1 MYTPKHMKGVSV
13 PKKASVS
20 NSSSNSTAGIGRSA
34 ALMSGLVIL
43 SRITGFFRTWG
54 QAYALGVTLVS
65 SAYTVA
71 NNLPNQLYELVMGGM
86 LITAFLPVY
95 MSVKEKAGREGASK
109 YASNL
114 ASLVVLL
121 MGIVALLG
129 FVFASQVIWTQ
140 SFSAKSDF
148 DFDLTT
154 LFFRFFVIE
163 VVLYALSSILSGI
176 LNAEREY
183 FWSNAAPIFNN
194 FICTASFVLYAVL
207 QSSHPNLALLCLA
220 IGNPL
225 GVAVQVVIQIP
236 ALRKMGVRIRPYV
249 DLKDPSIKE
258 TLSIGIPSLVLTGC
272 NFVTYSVQTSSVL
285 SVIATGASIAYY
297 ARLWYTLPY
306 AILAIPITTA
316 MFTELSE
323 AVAHH
328 NMDQYKR
335 GVAAGTSQILF
346 FLIPFA
352 MYLIVFSRPLS
363 MLLGAG
369 RFNPQDLVHVAE
381 YLAALSVALPLYG
394 VCTYLQKACSSLRK
408 MGVLAW
414 SSIVASAIQVAQCL
428 LLTEQFGLL
437 NVALSSLVFFVVV
450 DVVTFWSLRKQL
462 QGIGLTGI
470 ALSCVRSLVVGALG
484 SAVGM
489 AILLTAS
496 HMGFITGTVS
506 ALIVTVAGGLPALF
520 LTFGLAI
527 VFKFPEA
534 HMIRTLLGRLIPS
547 LRSSTE

>member
-1 MYTPKHMKGVSV
+1 MYTPKHMRDVS
-13 PKKASVS
+13 ASKS
-20 NSSSNSTAGIGRSA
+20 APASSSQLNSTAGIGKSA
-34 ALMSGLVIL
+34 ALMSGLVML

-54 QAYALGVTLVS
+54 QAYALGVTIVS

-95 MSVKEKAGREGASK
+95 MSIKEKAGREGANS

-114 ASLVVLL
+114 TSLVVLL
-121 MGIVALLG
+121 MGVVALLG
-129 FVFASQVIWTQ
+129 FVFAGQVIWTQ
-140 SFSAKSDF
+140 SFSAKADF
-148 DFDLTT
+148 DAPLTT

-163 VVLYALSSILSGI
+163 VVLYALSSLLSGI

-207 QSSHPNLALLCLA
+207 HATHPTWALMCLA

-225 GVAVQVVIQIP
+225 GVAVQVVVQIP

-249 DLKDPSIKE
+249 DFKDPGIKE

-272 NFVTYSVQTSSVL
+272 SFVTYSVQISSVL
-285 SVIATGASIAYY
+285 SVMATGASIAYY

-323 AVAHH
+323 AVAHN
-328 NMDQYKR
+328 NMDEYKR
-335 GVAAGTSQILF
+335 GVSGGTSQILF

-352 MYLIVFSRPLS
+352 LYLIVFARPLS

-369 RFNPQDLVHVAE
+369 RFEPQDLAHVAE

-394 VCTYLQKACSSLRK
+394 VCTYLQKVCSSLRK

-414 SSIVASAIQVAQCL
+414 SSIVASVIQVAQCL
-428 LLTEQFGLL
+428 LFTERFGLM
-437 NVALSSLVFFVVV
+437 NVALSSLVFFAVV

-462 QGIGLTGI
+462 RGIGLVGI
-470 ALSCVRSLVVGALG
+470 GASCARSVLVGLVGAF
-484 SAVGM
+484 VGAM
-489 AILLTAS
+489 VVFAASQAGFLNSTLHALL
-496 HMGFITGTVS
+496 
-506 ALIVTVAGGLPALF
+506 VTVVGGLPSL
-520 LTFGLAI
+520 LITFGIA
-527 VFKFPEA
+527 VACKFPEA
-534 HMIRTLLGRLIPS
+534 HMIRTLLGRCIPS
-547 LRSSTE
+547 LRVAR

>member
-1 MYTPKHMKGVSV
+1 MMD
-13 PKKASVS
+13 AS
-20 NSSSNSTAGIGRSA
+20 NSQNAAAASEDSTTSSSTLDSTAGIGRSA
-34 ALMSGLVIL
+34 ALMSGLVIV

-54 QAYALGVTLVS
+54 QAYALGVTIIS

-95 MSVKEKAGREGASK
+95 MSIKEKAGREGANA

-114 ASLVVLL
+114 TSLVVLL
-121 MGIVALLG
+121 MGAVALLG
-129 FVFASQVIWTQ
+129 FIGAGQVIWTQ
-140 SFSAKSDF
+140 SFSAKADF
-148 DFDLTT
+148 DVNLTT

-207 QSSHPNLALLCLA
+207 QKTNPTLALLCLA

-249 DLKDPSIKE
+249 DLKDPGIKE

-285 SVIATGASIAYY
+285 SVMATGASIAYY

-323 AVAHH
+323 AVAHN
-328 NMDQYKR
+328 NMDEYKR
-335 GVAAGTSQILF
+335 GVSGGTRQILF

-352 MYLIVFSRPLS
+352 MYLIVFARPLS
-363 MLLGAG
+363 MLFGSG
-369 RFNPQDLVHVAE
+369 RFDAQDLRYVAE

-394 VCTYLQKACSSLRK
+394 VCTYLQKVCSSLRK

-414 SSIVASAIQVAQCL
+414 SSIVASGIQVAQCL
-428 LLTEQFGLL
+428 LFTERFGLM
-437 NVALSSLVFFVVV
+437 NVALSSLVFFIVV

-462 QGIGLTGI
+462 HGIGLVGIFTSCIRSILVGLAGSLVGVLVVVAAIQTGFLTSTLHALLVILVGGLPSLLISFGI
-470 ALSCVRSLVVGALG
+470 ALAC
-484 SAVGM
+484 
-489 AILLTAS
+489 
-496 HMGFITGTVS
+496 
-506 ALIVTVAGGLPALF
+506 
-520 LTFGLAI
+520 
-527 VFKFPEA
+527 KFPEA
-534 HMIRTLLGRLIPS
+534 HMIRTLLGRYIPS
-547 LRSSTE
+547 LRIS